1 MFYKKTLKKKLFKLN
16 KLKKFFSNKKKSLKR
31 KKNLGKSK
39 KPKLNKNRV
48 RSKKQLKRYKGGVI
62 FQPLTDISNYAKD
75 SVNETITNFKGE

>member
-1 MFYKKTLKKKLFKLN
+1 MYYKKTLKKKLFKLN
-16 KLKKFFSNKKKSLKR
+16 KLKKFFYNKKKSLKR